1 MQRLRDKA
9 KKIALLGAASLISL
23 SSALFIFPATTS
35 ASYNSANLIS
45 DPIFKDANSMGV
57 NAIQSFL
64 ISKGSYL
71 RSYHDVEDCYS
82 SSGSHYSFYTS
93 HYHCGKSVLA
103 AQIIYDAAHAYGIS
117 PRTIMATMQK
127 EESLITDTSPS
138 SSQINYAMG
147 YGCSD
152 SGGCGSYTGFFHQ
165 VDNGTWQFEAD
176 YELSSGNDF
185 WGYTPSY
192 YPCNSATKY
201 YTAPLKAGNNVYFK
215 DDYGTAYTHFVIANA
230 STATLYCYTP
240 HAYPGSSR
248 EYYSGS
254 YWFVYYFEQWWG
266 STQLATTCYNGTNV
280 SGKASGRDVTAYQM
294 KSGITSLAFTQMNN
308 TGSACVEVH
317 VWNSGYKS
325 WAAHYSTGMFATDP
339 ASGSLIAGNLAFD
352 GKDRVTYLRD
362 SSTLEY
368 HEISS
373 NLKVFPNIYDVSTG
387 LSAAD
392 VSGGKIISGD
402 VRNWGYD
409 QLVYIKY
416 SGAGGRVEVHVCS
429 KDKRRCSG
437 IYDALTNLGSVSA
450 ATGTF
455 VAGDFLHRGYDQLAY
470 IKYSDIDG
478 LAEIHIFSKDL
489 HNATGTYDVHT
500 NIPTVSATA
509 GTFTVGNFLG
519 KGDQLMYVKYK
530 GSGGNVETHT
540 FSPDLRKGNGYQ
552 DIVTNLAGWTAGS

>member
-1 MQRLRDKA
+1 MHIVKTKIKKA
-9 KKIALLGAASLISL
+9 IYLGAASLISIFSVL
-23 SSALFIFPATTS
+23 VMFPASTS

-45 DPIFKDANSMGV
+45 NPIFKDANSMSV

-71 RSYHDVEDCYS
+71 RSYHDTEDCYS
-82 SSGSHYSFYTS
+82 TSGSHYSFYSS
-93 HYHCGKSVLA
+93 HYHCGQSVLA
-103 AQIIYDAAHAYGIS
+103 AQIIYDAAHAYNIS

-127 EESLITDTSPS
+127 EESLITDSSPS
-138 SSQINYAMG
+138 SSQVNYAMG

-185 WGYTPSY
+185 WGSTPSS
-192 YPCNSATKY
+192 YPCNGKTKY
-201 YTAPLKAGNNVYFK
+201 YSTALKPGNNVYFY
-215 DDYGTAYTHFVIANA
+215 DDYGTAYTHFVISNA
-230 STATLYCYTP
+230 ATGTLYCYTP
-240 HAYPGSSR
+240 HVYPGSSR

-266 STQLATTCYNGTNV
+266 STQLATTCYNSTNV
-280 SGKASGRDVTAYQM
+280 SGKTSGKDVTAYQM
-294 KSGITSLAFTQMNN
+294 KSGITNLAFTQMNN

-317 VWNSGYKS
+317 VWNSGYKT
-325 WAAHYSTGMFATDP
+325 WAAHYATGMDATDP
-339 ASGSLIAGNLAFD
+339 ASGDLLTGNLAFD
-352 GKDRVTYLRD
+352 GKDRFSYMRD
-362 SSTLEY
+362 GSTLEY

-373 NLKVFPNIYDVSTG
+373 NLMTFPNIYDVSTG
-387 LSAAD
+387 LSSAD
-392 VSGGKIISGD
+392 VADGKVISGD

-416 SGAGGRVEVHVCS
+416 SGSGGRVEVHVCS
-429 KDKRRCSG
+429 KDKRKCSG
-437 IYDALTNLGSVSA
+437 VYDVVTNISGVSA
-450 ATGTF
+450 STGTF

-470 IKYSDIDG
+470 IKYSDVDG
-478 LAEIHIFSKDL
+478 LAEIHLFSSNL
-489 HNATGTYDVHT
+489 RQGSGFYDVHT
-500 NIPTVSATA
+500 NIPTISSTS

-552 DIVTNLAGWTAGS
+552 DIVTNLTGWTAGS